1 MNSPVKLSIDDKG
14 AAIPFINLSSQN
26 LVFISGALVNS
37 SDFKL
42 AGVGDSQVV
51 VQQSLEA
58 EILFTRVNHMQ
69 VGRKLVRGESDDV
82 AKLELVGEGWRGRRQ
97 NKSDRDTFG
106 TVHHD
111 RVKLPDAGSGKTML
125 AEGSVLRGRRRGAKD
140 GLYSVSCW
148 ARYKGKKG
156 RAYEDNRDT
165 TSDLERVIRSDSPP
179 AVPNVASSLPPWNR
193 PWPIWSSRTCVPCR
207 LVSKTLQ

>member
-1 MNSPVKLSIDDKG
+1 
-14 AAIPFINLSSQN
+14 
-26 LVFISGALVNS
+26 
-37 SDFKL
+37 
-42 AGVGDSQVV
+42 
-51 VQQSLEA
+51 
-58 EILFTRVNHMQ
+58 MQ
-69 VGRKLVRGESDDV
+69 VGRKLVRGESDNV

-111 RVKLPDAGSGKTML
+111 GVKLPDAGSGKTVL
-125 AEGSVLRGRRRGAKD
+125 AEGSVLRGRRRGRAKD

-148 ARYKGKKG
+148 ARYKEKKQCLRRQQG
-156 RAYEDNRDT
+156 CRLGSRK
-165 TSDLERVIRSDSPP
+165 SKRSDSPP

-193 PWPIWSSRTCVPCR
+193 PWQIWSSRTCVLCR

>member
-37 SDFKL
+37 SDFNL

-58 EILFTRVNHMQ
+58 KFLFTRVDHMQ
-69 VGRKLVRGESDDV
+69 VGRKLVRGESDNV

-97 NKSDRDTFG
+97 NISDRDTFG

-111 RVKLPDAGSGKTML
+111 RVKLPDAGSGKTVL
-125 AEGSVLRGRRRGAKD
+125 AEGSILRGRRRGRAKD

-148 ARYKGKKG
+148 ARYKEKRQGLRRQQG
-156 RAYEDNRDT
+156 YR
-165 TSDLERVIRSDSPP
+165 LG
-179 AVPNVASSLPPWNR
+179 
-193 PWPIWSSRTCVPCR
+193 SRKSNKVRFPSCSAQRCI
-207 LVSKTLQ
+207 